1 MSLPEIFRFHNKSMT
16 GFLHISCYCILVAL
30 QLCAFDAS
38 AQKKRRIHEV
48 EVVKFDNYDAADGEQ
63 KLYKE
68 HFADTVPLPVFD
80 LAFAL
85 KKFNFPPAND
95 TLRKI
100 LSGKP
105 TAAYKPAM
113 FDAKKRLI
121 HYYRNARE
129 NYEFEYNSAGNI
141 QYIKRWGAKHVTAQ
155 ITFIYVY

>member
-1 MSLPEIFRFHNKSMT
+1 MSLPEIFRSFFRSSNDMPVR
-16 GFLHISCYCILVAL
+16 SCCCLLFAL
-30 QLCAFDAS
+30 LFYIVPAH
-38 AQKKRRIHEV
+38 AQQKRRIHEV

-68 HFADTVPLPVFD
+68 HFADTIPLPVFD

-85 KKFNFPPAND
+85 NHFNFPPAND

-105 TAAYKPAM
+105 ASAYKPAV
-113 FDAKKRLI
+113 FDTKKRLV

-129 NYEFEYNSAGNI
+129 HYEFEYNSAGNI

-155 ITFIYVY
+155 LTFIYVY